1 MITLSSTTTDRIVAA
16 TWKGAKAKIDPVIE
30 GSARHWYPMGYGQV
44 VVDGELVPFAN
55 LTIAQKL
62 NVIDEYIKQSILKAA
77 KLDTIDTTVPLATKA
92 AEDQV
97 AVIVANHEFR

>member
-1 MITLSSTTTDRIVAA
+1 MV
-16 TWKGAKAKIDPVIE
+16 G
-30 GSARHWYPMGYGQV
+30 
-44 VVDGELVPFAN
+44 GELVPFAS

-77 KLDTIDTTVPLATKA
+77 KLDAIDTTVPPATKA

-97 AVIVANHEFR
+97 AVTVAGYGFK